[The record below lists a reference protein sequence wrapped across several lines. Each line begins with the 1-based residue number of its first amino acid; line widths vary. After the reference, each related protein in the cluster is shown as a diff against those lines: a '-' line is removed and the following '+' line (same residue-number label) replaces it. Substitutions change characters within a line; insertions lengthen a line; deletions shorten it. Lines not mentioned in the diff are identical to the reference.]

1 MAYKILAAL
10 VSDPANNNIGMA
22 TAVACTL
29 ASAGTVTLEDGA
41 GNEVGTINLA
51 AGTHKI
57 VKDKAQ
63 TLTFT
68 GKATKIAHTD

>member
-10 VSDPANNNIGMA
+10 VNNPSNNNIGFA

-29 ASAGTVTLEDGA
+29 ASAGTVTLEYGA